1 MRRFFIHFFLLLF
14 ALNVSAQ
21 VRTHLPYSI
30 FGIGEINPKGLS
42 RNLGM
47 GKTGIA
53 NASEHY
59 INNLNPASYHDLDSI
74 SFFFDFGLGVDIVKY
89 ETSFDTQHG
98 HDFNIK
104 NIAMGYKI
112 AKNWTGGLGIV
123 PFSTVGYKITSTKN
137 VEGTTDLFTADLTG
151 TGGLTQFY
159 LDNAYVLF
167 NHLSLGAT
175 TSYVFGTI
183 TSTETVHYDKISSVI
198 TSTKTANLNKILV
211 DFGFQYFFN
220 LNKDS
225 RLSIGG
231 VFGNTHNLNFKE
243 ELQISQSGGQI
254 FEDRITQEG
263 IFNFPL
269 YFGGG
274 ISLDMANKISVNA
287 DYMFRN
293 WSAVNENSTNTQ
305 FSYVNTNAYRVGVE
319 YIPGRMNEFGFM
331 GRIAYRA
338 GFYHEGYYV
347 EINKKSIDETGF
359 SLGFGIPFLK
369 NKTTVNVSYNSGVR
383 GTITN
388 GLIRERYHS
397 ILVSFSL
404 HDWWFIKTKFD

>member
-1 MRRFFIHFFLLLF
+1 MRRFLVNFLLLLF
-14 ALNVSAQ
+14 VLNASAQ

-30 FGIGEINPKGLS
+30 FGIGELNPKGLS

-53 NASEHY
+53 NSSAHY
-59 INNLNPASYHDLDSI
+59 LNNLNPASYHDLDSI
-74 SFFFDFGLGVDIVKY
+74 SFFFDFGIGTDIVKY
-89 ETSFDTQHG
+89 ETEFDTQHG
-98 HDFNIK
+98 YDFNFK
-104 NIAMGYKI
+104 DIAMGFRVS
-112 AKNWTGGLGIV
+112 KNWTGGLGIV
-123 PFSTVGYKITSTKN
+123 PFSTVGYKITSQKN
-137 VEGTTDLFTADLTG
+137 VEGTTDVFTADLTG

-159 LDNAYVLF
+159 MDNSYVLF
-167 NHLSLGAT
+167 DHLSLGAT
-175 TSYVFGTI
+175 TSYIFGTI
-183 TSTETVHYDKISSVI
+183 TSTETVYYDKVPNVI
-198 TSTKTANLNKILV
+198 TSTETAHLNKVLV

-225 RLSIGG
+225 RVSIGG
-231 VFGNTHNLNFKE
+231 IFGNTHKLNFKE
-243 ELQISQSGGQI
+243 EIKITQANGQI
-254 FEDRITQEG
+254 FEDKVTQDG
-263 IFNFPL
+263 TFDFPM

-274 ISLDMANKISVNA
+274 LSLELGNKLSVNA
-287 DYMFRN
+287 DYLFRN
-293 WSAVNENSTNTQ
+293 WSAVNTNSTNTE

-347 EINKKSIDETGF
+347 EINNKSIDETGF
-359 SLGFGIPFLK
+359 SVGMGIPFLK

-383 GTITN
+383 GSIAN

-397 ILVSFSL
+397 IMLSFSL
-404 HDWWFIKTKFD
+404 HDWWFIKAKYD

>member
-1 MRRFFIHFFLLLF
+1 M
-14 ALNVSAQ
+14 
-21 VRTHLPYSI
+21 
-30 FGIGEINPKGLS
+30 
-42 RNLGM
+42 
-47 GKTGIA
+47 
-53 NASEHY
+53 
-59 INNLNPASYHDLDSI
+59 
-74 SFFFDFGLGVDIVKY
+74 
-89 ETSFDTQHG
+89 
-98 HDFNIK
+98 
-104 NIAMGYKI
+104 
-112 AKNWTGGLGIV
+112 
-123 PFSTVGYKITSTKN
+123 
-137 VEGTTDLFTADLTG
+137 
-151 TGGLTQFY
+151 
-159 LDNAYVLF
+159 
-167 NHLSLGAT
+167 
-175 TSYVFGTI
+175 
-183 TSTETVHYDKISSVI
+183 
-198 TSTKTANLNKILV
+198 
-211 DFGFQYFFN
+211 
-220 LNKDS
+220 
-225 RLSIGG
+225 SIGG

-254 FEDRITQEG
+254 FEDKVTQEG
-263 IFNFPL
+263 TFNFPL

-274 ISLDMANKISVNA
+274 ISLAMANKISVNA

-383 GTITN
+383 GSITN